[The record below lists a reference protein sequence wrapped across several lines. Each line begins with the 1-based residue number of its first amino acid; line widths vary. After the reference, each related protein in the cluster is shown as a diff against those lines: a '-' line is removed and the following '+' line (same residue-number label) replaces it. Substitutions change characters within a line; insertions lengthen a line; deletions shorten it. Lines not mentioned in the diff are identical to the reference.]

1 MKIWNCEFEI
11 ILSTDQY
18 INSDT
23 YKTAKACNIFDP
35 LVLKDIAETEIVTVL
50 YGMAENIFRD
60 DFIDRLKREMPSV
73 VKEAKRDHILDN
85 IQGSRQYFTRMQ
97 HRMKRYNVADKESMD
112 WKNDAG

>member
-1 MKIWNCEFEI
+1 MSEA
-11 ILSTDQY
+11 S
-18 INSDT
+18 
-23 YKTAKACNIFDP
+23 NIFNP
-35 LVLKDIAETEIVTVL
+35 LVLKDIAKTKIVTVL
-50 YGMAENIFRD
+50 YGMAEKLKFFKYKSIFRD

-73 VKEAKRDHILDN
+73 VKEAKKDHNLDN